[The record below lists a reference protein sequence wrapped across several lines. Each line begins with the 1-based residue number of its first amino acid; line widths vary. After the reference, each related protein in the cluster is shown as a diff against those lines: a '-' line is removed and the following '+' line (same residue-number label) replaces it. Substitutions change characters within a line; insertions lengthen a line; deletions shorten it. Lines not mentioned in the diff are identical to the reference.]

1 MTAPTATYQPQPL
14 ERESTMTTETNTSEV
29 ENDTSLLTDD
39 ECATVTRVVG
49 LSLLVHGATEKH
61 NQGDTNDAR
70 QDLRKVVDSLK
81 AGGEELYGDRQAHL
95 LPEVIPY
102 FMTHDEFKR
111 FWPKVEGEL
120 TEFYRDSNGDW
131 NKRVYDAPTRT
142 LTETYSTGTTN
153 VTKFNE
159 AGLPIDVRSSTGEWI
174 ESTYNKDGY
183 LLTERNS
190 HGQIVNKTYDEH
202 NNELTSSISYFDV
215 DEEEGLTP

>member
-1 MTAPTATYQPQPL
+1 MYFSEFDVVSVLTKAAITADNIEDRHIICPQYVAKEFKPGVMLLLQPA
-14 ERESTMTTETNTSEV
+14 S
-29 ENDTSLLTDD
+29 
-39 ECATVTRVVG
+39 
-49 LSLLVHGATEKH
+49 
-61 NQGDTNDAR
+61 
-70 QDLRKVVDSLK
+70 
-81 AGGEELYGDRQAHL
+81 
-95 LPEVIPY
+95 PEVIPY
-102 FMTHDEFKR
+102 FMTHDEIKR

-202 NNELTSSISYFDV
+202 NNELISSISYFDV